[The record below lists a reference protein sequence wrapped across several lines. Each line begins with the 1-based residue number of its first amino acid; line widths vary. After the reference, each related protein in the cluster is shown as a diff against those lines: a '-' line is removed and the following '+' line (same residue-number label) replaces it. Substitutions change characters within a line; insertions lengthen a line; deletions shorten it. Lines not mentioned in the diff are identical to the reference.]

1 MRNKQGFM
9 YINIKKREKMASKID
24 IELLYT
30 VVGFFLG
37 SLGLLHL
44 ESHLISS
51 SLTTSLLLKN

>member
-1 MRNKQGFM
+1 
-9 YINIKKREKMASKID
+9 MASKID

-44 ESHLISS
+44 ESHFISS
-51 SLTTSLLLKN
+51 SLTTSLLLKKIKLVTIFFSN

>member
-30 VVGFFLG
+30 VVGFFFSVL
-37 SLGLLHL
+37 
-44 ESHLISS
+44 
-51 SLTTSLLLKN
+51 